1 MTATAE
7 THSFQAEVN
16 EILSIVVNS
25 LYSNKE
31 VFLRELISNASDA
44 LDKLAFEALTR
55 HELVEGREL
64 TIDLIPSKESG
75 TLTIRDN
82 GIGMVRDEVIDN
94 LGTIAKSGTKAL
106 MQSLSG
112 DKKQDLALIGQFG
125 VGFYSSYLVADKVTV
140 TTRSA
145 TSDESASM
153 WESEAKGEFSVGDS
167 EKESAGTNVIL
178 HMKEDE
184 HGYLD
189 EWTIKS
195 LVRKYSDYVRYP
207 IRLRVERQKPVGD
220 DPPAE
225 GEEQQTE
232 TVTEWETINSASALW
247 TRSKSDIDDEQ
258 YAEFYKH
265 LSHEWEPPLAHTH
278 FKVEGTQELVG
289 LLFVPS
295 KPPMDLFE
303 RKTKGIRL
311 FAKRVF
317 VMEDCEEILPPYLRF
332 VHGVVDSEDLPLN
345 ISREV
350 LQKAQAT
357 TFIRKQVAN
366 RTLSLLEELAEEGET
381 TVKGDDGEEKT
392 VRRYEEFWGNFGSI
406 LKEGTHLD
414 PQHKDRIAGLLRYQS
429 STVDG
434 LTSLSEYVARMPEG
448 QPGIYF
454 ITAVNLETARHSPHI
469 ESLRKRDYEVLL
481 MTDPVDEW
489 VVESLG
495 QFDDKKLI
503 AAGKGSLDLPESD
516 EAKKEMEEKTGGLSE
531 VIDRLKTR
539 LDDQVK
545 EVRVTDRLTESP
557 ACLVTG
563 EHDLSPHL
571 ERTLRAHGQDVPVQ
585 KRILEINPDHP
596 VVGQLAKLAADPERK
611 EEFDQWSELVYDQAL
626 VAEGSLPDDPTRLA
640 RSIARLMK
648 QISGPDPAD

>member
-1 MTATAE
+1 MSTTAE

-44 LDKLAFEALTR
+44 LDKLAFESLTD
-55 HELVEGREL
+55 HELSQDDDL

-82 GIGMVRDEVIDN
+82 GIGMARDEVINN

-112 DKKQDLALIGQFG
+112 DQKQDLALIGQFG
-125 VGFYSSYLVADKVTV
+125 VGFYSAYLVADKVTV

-145 TSDESASM
+145 AADGPATA
-153 WESEAKGEFSVGDS
+153 WESEAKGEFSVADS
-167 EKESAGTNVIL
+167 EKESSGTNVIL

-184 HGYLD
+184 QSYLD

-220 DPPAE
+220 APPAE

-232 TVTEWETINSASALW
+232 TVMEWETINSASALW
-247 TRSKSDIDDEQ
+247 TRPKAEIEDEQ
-258 YAEFYKH
+258 YTEFYKH
-265 LSHEWEPPLAHTH
+265 LSHEWEPPLGHTH
-278 FKVEGTQELVG
+278 FKVEGTHELTG
-289 LLFVPS
+289 LLFIPS
-295 KPPMDLFE
+295 KPPLDLFE
-303 RKTKGIRL
+303 RKAKGIRL

-317 VMEDCEEILPPYLRF
+317 VMDDCEEILPPYLRF

-350 LQKAQAT
+350 LQKAQT
-357 TFIRKQVAN
+357 TNFISKQVASK
-366 RTLSLLEELAEEGET
+366 TLALLEDLADEGET

-392 VRRYEEFWGNFGSI
+392 VRRYEDFWGHFGTV
-406 LKEGTHLD
+406 LKEGAHLD
-414 PQHKDRIAGLLRYQS
+414 PQNKDRIAKLLRYQS
-429 STVDG
+429 SKVEG
-434 LTSLSEYVARMPEG
+434 LTSLAEYVARMPED

-454 ITAVNLETARHSPHI
+454 ITAVNLETARNSPHI
-469 ESLRKRDYEVLL
+469 ESLRKRDYEVLF

-489 VVESLG
+489 VVESLP
-495 QFDDKKLI
+495 QFEDKKLI
-503 AAGKGSLDLPESD
+503 AAGKGSLDLPDSD
-516 EAKKEMEEKTGGLSE
+516 EAKKEREEKSGDLSE
-531 VIDRLKTR
+531 VIEQLKTR
-539 LDDQVK
+539 LDEQIK

-563 EHDLSPHL
+563 ENDLSPHL
-571 ERTLRAHGQDVPVQ
+571 ERTLRAHGQDVPPQ

-596 VVGQLAKLAADPERK
+596 VVSELAKLASDPR
-611 EEFDQWSELVYDQAL
+611 ARCRRTPP
-626 VAEGSLPDDPTRLA
+626 GSRG
-640 RSIARLMK
+640 RSPG
-648 QISGPDPAD
+648 S